1 MMMTT
6 TNLGVKIAIV
16 QFGHKKN
23 EEELQ
28 KITRQLAR
36 EELAHWYYF
45 NETADREFE
54 ITDLKSHY
62 DVVYECV
69 DIENFYEV

>member
-1 MMMTT
+1 MTMIISSDT
-6 TNLGVKIAIV
+6 KIAIV
-16 QFGHKKN
+16 QFGHKKD

-45 NETADREFE
+45 DETADREFE
-54 ITDLKSHY
+54 VAVLRPHY
-62 DVVYECV
+62 DIIYECI